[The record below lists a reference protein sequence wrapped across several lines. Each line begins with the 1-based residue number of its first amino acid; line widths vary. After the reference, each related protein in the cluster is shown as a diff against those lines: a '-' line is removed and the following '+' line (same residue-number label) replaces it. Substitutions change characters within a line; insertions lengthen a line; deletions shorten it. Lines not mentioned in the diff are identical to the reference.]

1 MCEISRSGVPFDV
14 YLKSDL
20 DNNPELAG
28 EYKTILTF
36 DSKTKLMGTAEI
48 QRRVREA
55 GGYVP
60 VPECTVTVDMNSDFI
75 SIHGLKDCKIDFKL
89 PFPCRV
95 INLKSG
101 AEETVNGDRL
111 HIEVT
116 RGESCWFRL
125 LPNL

>member
-1 MCEISRSGVPFDV
+1 
-14 YLKSDL
+14 
-20 DNNPELAG
+20 
-28 EYKTILTF
+28 
-36 DSKTKLMGTAEI
+36 
-48 QRRVREA
+48 
-55 GGYVP
+55 
-60 VPECTVTVDMNSDFI
+60 MNSDFI
-75 SIHGLKDCKIDFKL
+75 SIHGLKDCKFDFVL

-95 INLKSG
+95 MNLKSR